1 MTRHGIVLA
10 AQGRRGHVSGRTIP
24 QWQRLPGDRAGAP
37 ATTKYKQMEPPS
49 APTETQEHH
58 VPTAAVR
65 RRPRR
70 GRRRRFPPWVRY
82 FLPFV
87 AFAVVL
93 LGVQL
98 AIHAYRTDPRD
109 ALALTQRELKLT
121 VLRPGEHVYGLV
133 PAFHRTA
140 VNYFRATRGILVL
153 TNRRMIFLGL
163 VPRDIVGST
172 DAPAAFE
179 QRDYPIDT
187 LVRIHRGYAPLSLTR
202 ALTIDTPNGD
212 VKLAVPSNAW
222 DRAVALKRV
231 FDWQHETLFEEGR
244 RQHALRVATAGARR
258 AAAVE
263 RRRPWYHLVRRGEAL
278 SSIAALYDTT
288 PEQLRALNGIVGDR
302 IKAGQRL
309 MVKPAT

>member
-1 MTRHGIVLA
+1 
-10 AQGRRGHVSGRTIP
+10 
-24 QWQRLPGDRAGAP
+24 
-37 ATTKYKQMEPPS
+37 MEPLS

-65 RRPRR
+65 RRRARR
-70 GRRRRFPPWVRY
+70 GRRFPAWVRY
-82 FLPFV
+82 VLPFA
-87 AFAVVL
+87 AFAIVL
-93 LGVQL
+93 LGIQL
-98 AIHAYRTDPRD
+98 AIHAFRTDPRD
-109 ALALTQRELKLT
+109 ALALTQRELRLT
-121 VLRPGEHVYGLV
+121 VLRPDEHVYGLV

-163 VPRDIVGST
+163 VPRDIVGSP

-187 LVRIHRGYAPLSLTR
+187 LVRIHRAYAPTSLAR

-212 VKLAVPSNAW
+212 VKLAVPGNAW
-222 DRAVALKRV
+222 NRAVALKRV

-244 RQHALRVATAGARR
+244 RQRALRTATAGARR
-258 AAAVE
+258 AADVE
-263 RRRPWYHLVRRGEAL
+263 RRRPWYHVVRRGEAL
-278 SSIAALYDTT
+278 SSIASLYDTS

>member
-1 MTRHGIVLA
+1 VHG
-10 AQGRRGHVSGRTIP
+10 QTIP
-24 QWQRLPGDRAGAP
+24 QWQRSPEDQARAP
-37 ATTKYKQMEPPS
+37 ATHKDKQMEPLS
-49 APTETQEHH
+49 APTETQEHR
-58 VPTAAVR
+58 VPTGAVRR

-70 GRRRRFPPWVRY
+70 GGRRLPAWVRY
-82 FLPFV
+82 VLPFAV
-87 AFAVVL
+87 FAAVL
-93 LGVQL
+93 LGGQL

-121 VLRPGEHVYGLV
+121 VLGRDEHVYGVV

-153 TNRRMIFLGL
+153 TNRRMVFLGL
-163 VPRDIVGST
+163 VPRDLVGSP

-187 LVRIHRGYAPLSLTR
+187 LVRIHRGYAPMSLTR

-212 VKLAVPSNAW
+212 MKLAVPTNAW
-222 DRAVALKRV
+222 SRAVSLKRV

-244 RQHALRVATAGARR
+244 RQGGLRNAVAAARR
-258 AAAVE
+258 AADAE
-263 RRRPWYHLVRRGEAL
+263 RRRPWYHVVRAREAL
-278 SSIAALYDTT
+278 STIAALYDTT